1 MVVDETISQAL
12 DRIAEA
18 IEDSNETLK
27 LILAHYNLVVPPME
41 ENANRANKFGRMA
54 EERGIVDEAEEMRA
68 KGQHN

>member
-27 LILAHYNLVVPPME
+27 LILAHYNSVVPPMKE
-41 ENANRANKFGRMA
+41 SADRSNKFGRMA
-54 EERGIVDEAEEMRA
+54 EDRGIVDEAEEMGA
-68 KGQHN
+68 NGIHN